1 MRSVSAIL
9 ALTLLAACGRMGPPR
24 PPGPLDQITYPR
36 PYPALDRIPAAA
48 APATASPA
56 AEASPA
62 PTAPA
67 R

>member
-9 ALTLLAACGRMGPPR
+9 ALTLLVACGRMGPPR
-24 PPGPLDQITYPR
+24 PPGPLDQITFPR
-36 PYPALDRIPAAA
+36 QYPAPDRIPAAV

-56 AEASPA
+56 AEASPT